1 MKIQWKIRKSK
12 KRADTNHKCPVQ
24 DFWDVGASFENKE
37 IQYCIH
43 QDSGRLLAA
52 RPGPKQPKLWPQ
64 TNPNTGNGSDTIQYV
79 DNSVCVCV
87 CVCVCLMYIYIYI
100 CIHKYVNI
108 CIQVYVL
115 FCYISIYVYIDKTV
129 FLILFHFDWPKNW
142 NLCTDVRCFLSFSLH
157 IHAESFGH
165 HRIKHF

>member
-1 MKIQWKIRKSK
+1 M
-12 KRADTNHKCPVQ
+12 
-24 DFWDVGASFENKE
+24 GASFENKE

-52 RPGPKQPKLWPQ
+52 RPGPKQPKLWPKQ
-64 TNPNTGNGSDTIQYV
+64 TQTQGMAPT
-79 DNSVCVCV
+79 
-87 CVCVCLMYIYIYI
+87 LYI

-165 HRIKHF
+165 HRIKHLFLDPKRENCSGMLKIGPVQTSPRRQIMIVVSS